1 MDVYLSIS
9 LGAFHGA
16 HYIFTQICV
25 EAKLLEPLHWNFA
38 WTNGRL
44 CAFRQNQSEFLK
56 MNTLGTM
63 KVLLVSVAFDF
74 RVETHEETRREMK
87 RHKEKWR
94 EMKRREQKWRENLRN
109 RVLKISHYQQTYLP
123 TYLPTKGQ
131 TLL

>member
-44 CAFRQNQSEFLK
+44 CAFRQNQSGFLN
-56 MNTLGTM
+56 MNTLGTV
-63 KVLLVSVAFDF
+63 KVLLVTVAFES
-74 RVETHEETRREMK
+74 RVVGYIK
-87 RHKEKWR
+87 S
-94 EMKRREQKWRENLRN
+94 RN
-109 RVLKISHYQQTYLP
+109 QERLIQFLYMAMIYI
-123 TYLPTKGQ
+123 
-131 TLL
+131 